1 MPTVLP
7 PCPAAVDNL
16 VFADAPKL
24 VYWELTRACDL
35 ACKHCR
41 AEAIAQRDPRELSTE
56 EPKALLAELRAF
68 GDPPPQLVMTG
79 AVPLCTYAPE
89 SIAGAADA
97 RQR

>member
-1 MPTVLP
+1 MPSVAP
-7 PCPAAVDNL
+7 PSATRLEEL
-16 VFADAPKL
+16 VFARAPRL

-56 EPKALLAELRAF
+56 EAKALLAEFRAF

-79 AVPLCTYAPE
+79 GT
-89 SIAGAADA
+89 
-97 RQR
+97 R